1 MHRPRISA
9 RLNILLLN
17 VDMNEYYLC
26 SNVVSTLI
34 NEQQFTELATNGRSI
49 VALATL
55 GLGVAVTCQTR
66 THRHR
71 LVSGSGVQLGPPDWG
86 SQPGGWHSA
95 SHCNLC

>member
-26 SNVVSTLI
+26 SNVISTLI

-55 GLGVAVTCQTR
+55 GLGVSGNLPDSNTPTSVGVGLRRSIRATRLGFQTR
-66 THRHR
+66 R
-71 LVSGSGVQLGPPDWG
+71 LAQR
-86 SQPGGWHSA
+86 
-95 SHCNLC
+95 